1 MPVVYTIFDANIFEM
16 KKNIGSILFLVI
28 LFLLL
33 FVPSFKALVIKG
45 FLATGLFNSKI
56 QPKTEQVHITNT
68 VNSNVTFLNNQNQ
81 TISLSSLE
89 GKVVF
94 INFWATWCAPCL
106 AEMPNVN
113 ELYHQFKDNT
123 HIVFITVEMDGNKE
137 GAQKLFT
144 NKQWNLPLYYPQSSL
159 PEQLYTG
166 SLPTTVVIDKTGNIV
181 FKKEGFAQYHN
192 ATFIQQLNELISS

>member
-1 MPVVYTIFDANIFEM
+1 MFYIIFEANIFEM
-16 KKNIGSILFLVI
+16 KKNIGSILFLVVI
-28 LFLLL
+28 FLLL

-56 QPKTEQVHITNT
+56 QPKTEQVHIINT
-68 VNSNVTFLNNQNQ
+68 VNGNVTFLNNQNQ
-81 TISLSSLE
+81 TISLSSLK

-106 AEMPNVN
+106 AEMPNLN

-137 GAQKLFT
+137 GAQKLFAT
-144 NKQWNLPLYYPQSSL
+144 KQWNLPLYYPQSSL

-192 ATFIQQLNELISS
+192 ATFIQQLNELAR